1 MTPLARVILVSFL
14 VLLAAVATVLA
25 ASPTAELVTEG
36 RRALDADKVD
46 DALSFFERA
55 VAADAKDP
63 AALAWLG
70 SAQVR
75 KAGKVPQM
83 EAAAWVKKG
92 FNTLDQAVEVFPNA
106 FVGYMVRGITGRNVP
121 EMFNKTNQAVSDL
134 KTVVTMRE
142 KNAQAVPDSVM
153 PVVFLNLGL
162 AYKKAGKT
170 PEARAAWEQ
179 GKKAFPSAPETK
191 AIENELR
198 RL

>member
-1 MTPLARVILVSFL
+1 MTTTARIVLVSFL
-14 VLLAAVATVLA
+14 TLLAAVATVLA
-25 ASPTAELVTEG
+25 ASPAAELVTEG
-36 RRALDADKVD
+36 RRALDADRVD
-46 DALSFFERA
+46 DAIAIFERA
-55 VAADAKDP
+55 VAADAKEP
-63 AALAWLG
+63 SALAWLG

-75 KAGKVPQM
+75 KATKIQGM
-83 EAAAWVKKG
+83 DAAGWVKRG
-92 FNTLDQAVEVFPNA
+92 FNTLDEAVELFPNA
-106 FVGYMVRGITGRNVP
+106 FVVYLVRGLTARNVP
-121 EMFNKTNQAVSDL
+121 DMFNKTPVAVSDL

-170 PEARAAWEQ
+170 ADARAAWEQ
-179 GKKAFPSAPETK
+179 ARKAYPAAPETR